1 MQEIIN
7 LLVHSSAENL
17 NPVKHEKN
25 LKILVDVC
33 NDLLSQIVNYIGPNQ
48 KNNNTNMHARI
59 HTHTQ
64 SERERECGH
73 RASRNNGV

>member
-48 KNNNTNMHARI
+48 KNNNKTSIYSIMFPKDSI
-59 HTHTQ
+59 TKEETIDQ
-64 SERERECGH
+64 
-73 RASRNNGV
+73 

>member
-7 LLVHSSAENL
+7 LLVHSSTENL

-48 KNNNTNMHARI
+48 KNNNKTSIYSIMFPKDSI
-59 HTHTQ
+59 TKEETIDQ
-64 SERERECGH
+64 
-73 RASRNNGV
+73 